1 MNREDIYSQLVKGK
15 SVEDLTEEFFEN
27 LEWAVA
33 RYEEYQAQQEAKKAE
48 QEKRTKAREALGA
61 AWADYM
67 KSYGIDVKPEDM
79 LYIDDLLAQFN
90 DIDPRGKVVRFHIG
104 KK

>member
-1 MNREDIYSQLVKGK
+1 
-15 SVEDLTEEFFEN
+15 
-27 LEWAVA
+27 
-33 RYEEYQAQQEAKKAE
+33 
-48 QEKRTKAREALGA
+48 LGA